1 VGKAVERR
9 RTEVIKSRA
18 TLSEVVVVFFM
29 VNVWPRMEPKRER
42 RGDDERRN
50 C

>member
-1 VGKAVERR
+1 VDKAVERR

-29 VNVWPRMEPKRER
+29 VNVRLRMEPKGATTKDGIAE
-42 RGDDERRN
+42 
-50 C
+50 